1 MEDVGAAPPMTDEVC
16 DIIGHHHHPR
26 QDETLN
32 FKVLY
37 DADLIANI
45 EDSAKKKE
53 PTKEHLEKLIEKNFL
68 TKTGRQRARDLFLK

>member
-1 MEDVGAAPPMTDEVC
+1 MTDEVC